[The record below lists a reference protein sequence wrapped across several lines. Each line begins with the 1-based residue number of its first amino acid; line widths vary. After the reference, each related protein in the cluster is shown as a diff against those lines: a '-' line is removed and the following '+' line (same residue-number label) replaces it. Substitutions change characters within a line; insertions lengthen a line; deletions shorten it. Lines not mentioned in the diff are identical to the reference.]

1 MVIAQLANGLNAQNS
16 TLKNGSNGK
25 CPVLCFTA
33 VEKEG
38 LALIPAMYGILSIR
52 QLLGKTPF
60 VRWLPK
66 VLSYRPPFKDVEA
79 EAE

>member
-1 MVIAQLANGLNAQNS
+1 MVIAQLANGLNAQKS

-38 LALIPAMYGILSIR
+38 LALIPAMY
-52 QLLGKTPF
+52 
-60 VRWLPK
+60 
-66 VLSYRPPFKDVEA
+66 
-79 EAE
+79 